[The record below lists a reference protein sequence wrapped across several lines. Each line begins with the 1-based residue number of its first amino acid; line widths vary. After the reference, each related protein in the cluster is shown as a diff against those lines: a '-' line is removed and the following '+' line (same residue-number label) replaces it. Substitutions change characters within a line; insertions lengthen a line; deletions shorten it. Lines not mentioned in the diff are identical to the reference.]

1 MCSEAKEEKDEKNGE
16 KLTLELELLTLK
28 NEVKLLESELEEERK
43 KYNEIKNKMD
53 YLTADFENFR
63 KRVEKDK
70 FNATLGEKERIIRKI
85 LPLVDE
91 LELATKMVNDSNDP
105 LAKGLK
111 MVLDKF
117 IMFLRE
123 EGFEVIET
131 VSKPFNPNMHESLDG
146 KVERIVTEEV
156 RKGFMFMGK
165 VIRPSI
171 VKVGNGGGKE

>member
-1 MCSEAKEEKDEKNGE
+1 MSSEAREEKTEKNGE
-16 KLTLELELLTLK
+16 KLSLELELLTLK
-28 NEVKLLESELEEERK
+28 NEVKLLKSELEEERK
-43 KYNEIKNKMD
+43 MYNEVKNKMD

-70 FNATLGEKERIIRKI
+70 LNATLSEKERIIRKV

-91 LELATKMVNDSNDP
+91 LELATKMADKNDEQ

-117 IMFLRE
+117 IAFLRE
-123 EGFEVIET
+123 EGFEIIET
-131 VSKPFNPNMHESLDG
+131 VGKPFNPNFHESLDG
-146 KVERIVTEEV
+146 KNEGIITEEV

-171 VKVGNGGGKE
+171 VKLGDGGEKK

>member
-1 MCSEAKEEKDEKNGE
+1 MSSEAKEEKNGE
-16 KLTLELELLTLK
+16 KLSLELELLTLK
-28 NEVKLLESELEEERK
+28 NEVKLLKSELEEERK
-43 KYNEIKNKMD
+43 KYNEVKNKMD
-53 YLTADFENFR
+53 YLAADFENFR

-70 FNATLGEKERIIRKI
+70 LNATLSEKERLIRKV

-91 LELATKMVNDSNDP
+91 LELAAKMADKNDEQ

-111 MVLDKF
+111 MILDKF
-117 IMFLRE
+117 FAFLKE

-131 VSKPFNPNMHESLDG
+131 IGKPFNPNFHESFDG
-146 KVERIVTEEV
+146 KSEGIVTEEI

-171 VKVGNGGGKE
+171 VKLGSGGEKK